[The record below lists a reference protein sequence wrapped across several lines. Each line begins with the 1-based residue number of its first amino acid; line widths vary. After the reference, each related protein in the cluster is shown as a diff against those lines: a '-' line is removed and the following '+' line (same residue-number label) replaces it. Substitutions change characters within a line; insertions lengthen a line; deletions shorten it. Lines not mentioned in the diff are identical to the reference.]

1 MQLENLNKKLKEP
14 EIKEFV
20 EGLFPKDHPKNTRF
34 AINFFTSIGQGA
46 LTEELR
52 VIHQQ
57 QSQLEFQNVHQVYNN
72 YKIFKEL
79 LKAE

>member
-1 MQLENLNKKLKEP
+1 MSLEKLNTKLKEP
-14 EIKEFV
+14 ELQEFV

-52 VIHQQ
+52 K
-57 QSQLEFQNVHQVYNN
+57 VY
-72 YKIFKEL
+72 
-79 LKAE
+79 